1 MQDFAVLEARGQMPL
16 ASTLSLHLNNLL
28 GKL

>member
-1 MQDFAVLEARGQMPL
+1 MQDFAVLEAQGQTPL